1 MPTFTLE
8 EGESDAG
15 KCDCCGKITKTIWGY
30 ISRKG
35 LCCAVYYVSWTEG
48 HRERGAT
55 FLISLGDWENEEAT
69 DRQSFALRLKMM
81 PTGAAFMMVDAAKTQ
96 WARNEAPL
104 SEMSLSDA
112 TQNDAEENA
121 SEEKETARGELLG
134 VMLSRES
141 ALVSPLKADVFAIAD
156 LILDRDKRF
165 KPFLKPPAL
174 PDFMK
179 PRSVMKPPRNMKW
192 N

>member
-1 MPTFTLE
+1 MPKFTLE
-8 EGESDAG
+8 EGESDEG
-15 KCDCCGKITKTIWGY
+15 KCDCCGKTTKTIWGF
-30 ISRKG
+30 IHRNK

-55 FLISLGDWENEEAT
+55 FLISLGDWEGEEVT

-96 WARNEAPL
+96 CGKN
-104 SEMSLSDA
+104 
-112 TQNDAEENA
+112 
-121 SEEKETARGELLG
+121 ETAPNETEQDEAEQKDLLG
-134 VMLSRES
+134 VMLDRET
-141 ALVSPLKADVFAIAD
+141 ALISPLKADVFAIAD

-165 KPFLKPPAL
+165 KPFLKPQNL
-174 PDFMK
+174 PSFLK
-179 PRSVMKPPRNMKW
+179 PRSVMKPLRNNNKW